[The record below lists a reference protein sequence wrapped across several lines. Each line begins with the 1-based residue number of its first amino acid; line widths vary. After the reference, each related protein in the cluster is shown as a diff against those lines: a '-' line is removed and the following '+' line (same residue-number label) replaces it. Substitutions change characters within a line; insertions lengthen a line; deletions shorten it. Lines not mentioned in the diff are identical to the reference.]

1 MTRRQRNAVWVTIA
15 LLLVAGM
22 VATGVWFFR
31 AIAELETDPDADAGL
46 VLRIEDFAAQGV
58 VRDCDRL
65 CERYA
70 ALPAGLLKTFEYEYD
85 SGHAPEGTAAPF
97 FLRSASY
104 LSLTRF
110 GAWEQFQTQRL
121 GLHAGMSIAGEGKV
135 RLVEQPALALGDQ
148 AYVADMM
155 NDEVLVGRVLIV
167 RDDNRLHVLLLSGT
181 VVPEISVLTQK
192 VASVLAR
199 LQEAGQSD

>member
-1 MTRRQRNAVWVTIA
+1 MTRQQRNTVWALVA

-22 VATGVWFFR
+22 VAASVWFFR
-31 AIAELETDPDADAGL
+31 TIAELDTDLDAAAGW
-46 VLRIEDFAAQGV
+46 VLRVEDFAADGV

-65 CERYA
+65 CERYV

-85 SGHAPEGTAAPF
+85 TGLAPAGTATPVY
-97 FLRSASY
+97 LRSASY
-104 LSLTRF
+104 LTLTRF

-121 GLHAGMSIAGEGKV
+121 GLHAGMSMAGGGKV
-135 RLVEQPALALGDQ
+135 RLVEQPAPALGDQ

-192 VASVLAR
+192 VASVLAH

>member
-1 MTRRQRNAVWVTIA
+1 MTRQQRNAVWVTIA

-22 VATGVWFFR
+22 VAAGVWFFR
-31 AIAELETDPDADAGL
+31 AIAELEADPEAAAGL
-46 VLRIEDFAAQGV
+46 VLRIEDFAADGV

-65 CERYA
+65 CERYV

-85 SGHAPEGTAAPF
+85 SGHAPEGTASPF

-104 LSLTRF
+104 LTLTRF

-121 GLHAGMSIAGEGKV
+121 GLHAGMRMAGGGNV
-135 RLVEQPALALGDQ
+135 RLVEQPAPVLGDQ
-148 AYVADMM
+148 AYLANMM
-155 NDEVLVGRVLIV
+155 NGEVLVGRVLIV
-167 RDDNRLHVLLLSGT
+167 RADNRLHVLLLSGT